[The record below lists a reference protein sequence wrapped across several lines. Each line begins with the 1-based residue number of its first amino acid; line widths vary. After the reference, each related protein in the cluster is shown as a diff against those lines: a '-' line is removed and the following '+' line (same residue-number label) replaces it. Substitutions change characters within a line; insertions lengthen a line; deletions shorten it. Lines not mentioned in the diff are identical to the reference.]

1 MGEGDGV
8 FMQDRSTAGYGI
20 GVFPSLAVDLLGW
33 RMLWSAKKFAYLQ
46 VGKWV
51 FSCLNISKLD
61 ALRVFPDFSKIRE
74 NPGVQGHVGG
84 AS

>member
-1 MGEGDGV
+1 MGCLCRIGPPLGTELGCFRAWRWTYLAGECCGLPRILLISRSENGV
-8 FMQDRSTAGYGI
+8 FS
-20 GVFPSLAVDLLGW
+20 FLS
-33 RMLWSAKKFAYLQ
+33 
-46 VGKWV
+46 
-51 FSCLNISKLD
+51 ISKLD